1 LESQTKPDYYLP
13 VSGIASEALRE
24 GSVMIGRNSILVS
37 VVLLAALCG
46 RVFAA
51 DAGPEWERTLA
62 AAKKEG
68 KVVIGAPPGSDF
80 RNEAQAALK
89 RRFGLESEFIQ
100 APGPN
105 LMNKIAAEK
114 QAGAVSVDAFL
125 VGPCTG
131 NSLLKAD
138 LFEPLAPA
146 MILPEVRDPAKWFG
160 GHLWA
165 DNQTGKNLLY
175 SFVAQMTPSIYYNTQ
190 LVKPQDV
197 RAYSDLLDPKWRGRI
212 GLRDPRVPGGGL
224 AMWAFLLDLKGEE
237 YIKKLAQQDMFVSRN
252 ARQIADALAKGNL
265 SLTIGVGHR
274 DFDSF
279 LEANLPVKHLPT
291 LKEGTYVSGGNGIVG
306 ILKAAPHPNAA
317 KVFFNWLLSREGQE
331 LHGKTAQQPTRRL
344 DVVTRG
350 LDGQAAKDVLTLD
363 EFRRFQNFTE
373 DKCNNSWIPGA
384 KLAETLLK

>member
-1 LESQTKPDYYLP
+1 
-13 VSGIASEALRE
+13 
-24 GSVMIGRNSILVS
+24 MIGRNSTFVAVI
-37 VVLLAALCG
+37 LLAASCERALG
-46 RVFAA
+46 AE
-51 DAGPEWERTLA
+51 AGIEWQRLVA

-68 KVVIGAPPGSDF
+68 KVVIGAPPGTDF

-89 RRFGLESEFIQ
+89 KRFDLDSEFIQ

-105 LMNKIAAEK
+105 LMSKIVAEK

-197 RAYSDLLDPKWRGRI
+197 RSYQDLLDPKWKGKI

-237 YIKKLAQQDMFVSRN
+237 YIKKLAQQEMFVSRN

-306 ILKAAPHPNAA
+306 ILKGAPHPNAA

-344 DVVTRG
+344 DVATKG
-350 LDGQAAKDVLTLD
+350 LDGEAAKDVLTLE

>member
-1 LESQTKPDYYLP
+1 M
-13 VSGIASEALRE
+13 V
-24 GSVMIGRNSILVS
+24 RNVSILLVVS
-37 VVLLAALCG
+37 LLLG
-46 RVFAA
+46 LPYRSLGA
-51 DAGPEWERTLA
+51 DANPEWERVIS

-68 KVVIGAPPGSDF
+68 KVVIGAPPGADF
-80 RNEAQAALK
+80 RNEVQALLK
-89 RRFGLESEFIQ
+89 KRFDLDSEFVQ

-105 LMNKIAAEK
+105 LMSKIVAEK

-131 NSLLKAD
+131 NTLLKND

-165 DNQTGKNLLY
+165 DNQSGGNLLY
-175 SFVAQMTPSIYYNTQ
+175 SFVAQITPSLYYNTK
-190 LVKPQDV
+190 LVKPQAV
-197 RAYSDLLDPKWRGRI
+197 RGYNDLLDPNGKAKI
-212 GLRDPRVPGGGL
+212 GLRDLRVPGGGL

-237 YIKKLAQQDMFVSRN
+237 YIKKLAQQEMFVSRN

-265 SLTIGVGHR
+265 SLTIGVGYR
-274 DFDSF
+274 DFDAF
-279 LEANLPVKHLPT
+279 LDANLPVKHLPT

-306 ILKAAPHPNAA
+306 IIKGAPHPNAA

-344 DVVTRG
+344 DVDTKG
-350 LDGQAAKDVLTLD
+350 LDGQAAKDVMTLD

-373 DKCNNSWIPGA
+373 DKCNNSWFPGA
-384 KLAETLLK
+384 KLAEAVLK